1 MFEVMTMPKTMS
13 SNDAKQHWGSVLSYV
28 TDQADEIIVE
38 SHGKPKVV
46 VLSISAY
53 EELQAM
59 REQRRRAE
67 ALERLHRLDER
78 IAKSNAG
85 STETEEEAIEFAVKL
100 GREINRTV
108 AARGASGV
116 EHDRH

>member
-1 MFEVMTMPKTMS
+1 MRKTIS
-13 SNDAKQHWGSVLSYV
+13 SNDAKQRWGALLGDVSERG
-28 TDQADEIIVE
+28 DEIIVQ
-38 SHGKPKVV
+38 SHGKPKAV

-67 ALERLHRLDER
+67 ALERLRRLNER
-78 IAKSNAG
+78 IAKSNLG

-100 GREINRTV
+100 GREINRAV
-108 AARGASGV
+108 AARRADSV
-116 EHDRH
+116 EHDRP

>member
-1 MFEVMTMPKTMS
+1 MTKTIS
-13 SNDAKQHWGSVLSYV
+13 SNDAKQRWGALLGDVSERG
-28 TDQADEIIVE
+28 DEIIVE

-67 ALERLHRLDER
+67 ALERIRRLQER
-78 IAKSNAG
+78 VAARNQDVS
-85 STETEEEAIEFAVKL
+85 EEEAIEFAVRL
-100 GREINRTV
+100 QRELIADM
-108 AARGASGV
+108 AARGDITF
-116 EHDRH
+116 ERDLR